1 MVYIPRTSKRT
12 RIDQTFLLLFQT
24 LTGMYTK
31 CSLPF
36 GSFHRRNASET
47 YRLPLILTAPLG
59 SLTTKFPLIS
69 RGMLRGMGAFLKLR
83 RSVMAAFWTTGDFGF
98 LGFFVLGAMSETVTL
113 GLPTRVGGAGTR
125 ILHALISGKCGP
137 TRSWH
142 SGDSGEVSWHSG
154 EVSWHFGEV
163 SGRSKEVSRHSRK
176 DGSRISLH
184 SREIGS
190 ATGGGRSCTGVPL
203 GSSTL

>member
-142 SGDSGEVSWHSG
+142 SGEVSLHPGDVSLHSR
-154 EVSWHFGEV
+154 EVGS
-163 SGRSKEVSRHSRK
+163 RRSRHSRE

-190 ATGGGRSCTGVPL
+190 ATGSCTGVPFGRSIL
-203 GSSTL
+203 KMA